1 MIDSRVEIEI
11 QGVAQF
17 IQRALNSVS
26 SAFKVQPELELCAEN
41 VQAAKNGGTS
51 CAELGK
57 ALSMDSRIMPFAHII
72 GDYCQKFAG
81 GIGGPMIRSLE
92 KAFSLGMSC
101 GNVLQSA
108 TLVKKASLYLRGA
121 QSASSKV
128 VDGSGRALVA
138 SGISKLKPLKG
149 KTREEVLTWEQ
160 LLSSTWK
167 KLEDSSLAT
176 SDKYKHFGRVAIR
189 SVMWTLGKNQ
199 RWVQLDKPGR
209 D

>member
-1 MIDSRVEIEI
+1 MLKMCKLPKM
-11 QGVAQF
+11 VALLAQNW
-17 IQRALNSVS
+17 A
-26 SAFKVQPELELCAEN
+26 
-41 VQAAKNGGTS
+41 
-51 CAELGK
+51 
-57 ALSMDSRIMPFAHII
+57 DSRIMPFAHII

-92 KAFSLGMSC
+92 KAFNLGMSS